1 MNHQLKENLEIN
13 NNKSY
18 KIKRFKNQS
27 NELKLENVNLK
38 FKLEYELN
46 YNK

>member
-1 MNHQLKENLEIN
+1 MYLQQKDNLEIN

-18 KIKRFKNQS
+18 KIKRF
-27 NELKLENVNLK
+27 ELKFENVNLK

>member
-1 MNHQLKENLEIN
+1 MYHQQKDNLEIN
-13 NNKSY
+13 NKSY
-18 KIKRFKNQS
+18 KKKRF
-27 NELKLENVNLK
+27 ELKFENVNLK